1 MNQGKH
7 ADIPAKEPQG
17 LVALTYKYY
26 KTPETCKLFFDKGE
40 DKGLFGVTHIGANH
54 RERNEAKTGERR
66 ATTGQTLLLQ
76 DSCIANLKVVE
87 RALWVNCIY
96 NFDTAA
102 QPQAH
107 VVQASTATAQESTGS
122 VSGRPTGM
130 GPKVDD
136 VTKSSEPNRYNP
148 AGACRPA
155 LSSSG
160 QARAK
165 HLPRSQASDI
175 TRMTRKK
182 CGALTMK

>member
-7 ADIPAKEPQG
+7 ADIPAKEPQ
-17 LVALTYKYY
+17 VN
-26 KTPETCKLFFDKGE
+26 LFFDKGE
-40 DKGLFGVTHIGANH
+40 DKGLFGVTQIGANH
-54 RERNEAKTGERR
+54 RKRHMHQGPPSIAGNHGPDA
-66 ATTGQTLLLQ
+66 ATRLQ

-87 RALWVNCIY
+87 RALWVNLNCTY

-102 QPQAH
+102 QPQTH
-107 VVQASTATAQESTGS
+107 VVQASTATAQEPEHGQC
-122 VSGRPTGM
+122 PN
-130 GPKVDD
+130 VDD
-136 VTKSSEPNRYNP
+136 VTKSSEPNRYDP
-148 AGACRPA
+148 PGACRPA